1 MQVRFTKSFPDYPAA
16 DAWIES
22 NGYSESVINITHDGK
37 VTVTLE
43 GEHAVRAIEQ
53 DTKAKAI
60 VTEAAA

>member
-1 MQVRFTKSFPDYPAA
+1 MPVRYFREFPDYIAA

-22 NGYSESVINITHDGK
+22 NGYSESAINTSHDGK

-43 GEHAVRAIEQ
+43 GEHALRAIEA

-60 VTEAAA
+60 VTEAA